1 MNDVI
6 CQIQWTKQ
14 DFIDAFLEK
23 MNRLPTDNELEK
35 CIKFFSVKQM
45 QDSCIEY
52 SWDFIF
58 SSIDRAISDGERK

>member
-35 CIKFFSVKQM
+35 CIKFLPTKQM

-58 SSIDRAISDGERK
+58 NSIDKVISEGESK

>member
-1 MNDVI
+1 MNDIV

-14 DFIDAFLEK
+14 DFIDAFLAK
-23 MNRLPTDNELEK
+23 TNRIPTKTELEK
-35 CIKFFSVKQM
+35 CIESFPAKQM

-58 SSIDRAISDGERK
+58 SSIDKAISDRESK

>member
-1 MNDVI
+1 MSDIV

-23 MNRLPTDNELEK
+23 TNRIPTASELEK
-35 CIKFFSVKQM
+35 CIESFPAKQM
-45 QDSCIEY
+45 QDGCIEY

-58 SSIDRAISDGERK
+58 SSIDKVVSDGEDK

>member
-1 MNDVI
+1 MSDIV

-14 DFIDAFLEK
+14 DFIDAFLAK
-23 MNRLPTDNELEK
+23 TNRIPTETELEK
-35 CIKFFSVKQM
+35 CIESFSAKQM

-58 SSIDRAISDGERK
+58 SSIDKVVSDREDK